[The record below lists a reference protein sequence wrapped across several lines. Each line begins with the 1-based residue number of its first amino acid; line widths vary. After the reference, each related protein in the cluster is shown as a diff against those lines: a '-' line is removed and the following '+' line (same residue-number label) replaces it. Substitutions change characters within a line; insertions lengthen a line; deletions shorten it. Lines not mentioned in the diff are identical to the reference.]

1 MPRTGEWQLPESF
14 SRKVE
19 LAFDKFGQLCVGIDP
34 HAELLEEAGIP
45 DNAEGLRT
53 FSMRLLDQLEGVVG
67 IIKPQVAFFE
77 RFGSAGFAVLEDL
90 CSDASKRGFLVI
102 ADAKR
107 GDIGST
113 MSAYA
118 EAWLGKASPFVV
130 DALTVSP
137 YLGTGALS
145 SAIALASER
154 GKGLFVLCATSNAE
168 GKELQQAISGGT
180 TVAANVAAEVAS
192 LNKITAQGKAK
203 FGTAGLVIGA
213 TVNLKDYGIDDLNR
227 TDNCKSLILAPGF
240 GAQGASLAAARAIFG
255 SNAENVIYTISR
267 SALRNGFDQVRQS
280 VTADK
285 NDLALALGA

>member
-1 MPRTGEWQLPESF
+1 MPESF

-34 HAELLEEAGIP
+34 HTELLEEAGLL
-45 DNAEGLRT
+45 DSADGLRT
-53 FSMRLLDQLEGVVG
+53 FSMQLLDQLEGVVG

-168 GKELQQAISGGT
+168 GKELQQSVNGGS
-180 TVAANVAAEVAS
+180 TVAANVASDLYS
-192 LNKITAQGKAK
+192 LNRVAAQGKTK

-227 TDNCKSLILAPGF
+227 TEDYKSLILAPGF
-240 GAQGASLAAARAIFG
+240 GAQGANLAAARAIFG

-285 NDLALALGA
+285 NELASALGA

>member
-1 MPRTGEWQLPESF
+1 MPESF

-19 LAFDKFGQLCVGIDP
+19 TAFENFGQLCVGIDP
-34 HAELLEEAGIP
+34 HAELLEDAGIP
-45 DNAEGLRT
+45 ESADGLRS
-53 FSMRLLDQLEGVVG
+53 FSMHLLDQLEGVVG

-77 RFGSAGFAVLEDL
+77 RFGSAGFAVLEDV
-90 CSDASKRGFLVI
+90 CSEATRRAFLVI

-118 EAWLGKASPFVV
+118 EAWLGKSSPFVV

-168 GKELQQAISGGT
+168 GKELQQAITGGT

-192 LNKITAQGKAK
+192 LNKISAQGKTR
-203 FGTAGLVIGA
+203 FGTAGLVVGA
-213 TVNLKDYGIDDLNR
+213 TVNLKDYGIEQLNN
-227 TDNCKSLILAPGF
+227 TEDYKSLILAPGF
-240 GAQGASLAAARAIFG
+240 GAQGASLAAAKTIFG
-255 SNAENVIYTISR
+255 SNAENVIYTVSR
-267 SALRNGFDQVRQS
+267 SALRNGLDQARQ
-280 VTADK
+280 TITTDK
-285 NDLALALGA
+285 DELALALGA

>member
-1 MPRTGEWQLPESF
+1 LPESF

-34 HAELLEEAGIP
+34 HTELLEEAGLL
-45 DNAEGLRT
+45 DSADGLRT
-53 FSMRLLDQLEGVVG
+53 FSMQLLDQLEGVVG

-168 GKELQQAISGGT
+168 GKELQQSVNGGS
-180 TVAANVAAEVAS
+180 TVAANVASDLYS
-192 LNKITAQGKAK
+192 LNRVSAQGKTK

-227 TDNCKSLILAPGF
+227 TEDYKSLILAPGF
-240 GAQGASLAAARAIFG
+240 GAQGANLAAARAIFG

-285 NDLALALGA
+285 NELASALGA

>member
-1 MPRTGEWQLPESF
+1 MPESF

-19 LAFDKFGQLCVGIDP
+19 TAFENFGQLCVGIDP
-34 HAELLEEAGIP
+34 HTELLEEAGIP
-45 DNAEGLRT
+45 DIADGLRT
-53 FSMRLLDQLEGVVG
+53 FSMQLLDQLEGVVG

-77 RFGSAGFAVLEDL
+77 TFGSAGFTVLEEV
-90 CSDASKRGFLVI
+90 CSEASRRGFLVI

-118 EAWLGKASPFVV
+118 EAWLGKSSPFVV

-180 TVAANVAAEVAS
+180 TVAANVAAELAS
-192 LNKITAQGKAK
+192 LNKISAQGKTR
-203 FGTAGLVIGA
+203 FGTAGLVVGA
-213 TVNLKDYGIDDLNR
+213 TVNLKEYGLEELNKTEDY
-227 TDNCKSLILAPGF
+227 KSLILAPGF
-240 GAQGASLAAARAIFG
+240 GAQGASLAAARTIFG
-255 SNAENVIYTISR
+255 SNAQNVIYTVSR
-267 SALRNGFDQVRQS
+267 SVLRNGLDQVRQS
-280 VTADK
+280 ITADK
-285 NDLALALGA
+285 NELAMALGA

>member
-1 MPRTGEWQLPESF
+1 MPKTGEWQLPESF

-19 LAFDKFGQLCVGIDP
+19 TAFDKFGQLCVGIDP
-34 HAELLEEAGIP
+34 HAELLEEAGIS
-45 DNAEGLRT
+45 DSADGLRT
-53 FSMRLLDQLEGVVG
+53 FSMQLLDQLEGVVG

-77 RFGSAGFAVLEDL
+77 RFGSAGFAVLEEV

-118 EAWLGKASPFVV
+118 EAWLGKASPLVV

-145 SAIALASER
+145 SALALASER

-192 LNKITAQGKAK
+192 LNKITAQGKTK

-255 SNAENVIYTISR
+255 SNADNVIYTISR
-267 SALRNGFDQVRQS
+267 SALRNGFDQVSQS

-285 NDLALALGA
+285 NELALALGA

>member
-1 MPRTGEWQLPESF
+1 MPESF

-34 HAELLEEAGIP
+34 HTELLEEAGLL
-45 DNAEGLRT
+45 DSADGLRT
-53 FSMRLLDQLEGVVG
+53 FSMQLLDQLEGVVG

-168 GKELQQAISGGT
+168 GKELQQSVNGGS
-180 TVAANVAAEVAS
+180 TVAANVASDLYS
-192 LNKITAQGKAK
+192 LNRVSAQGKTK

-227 TDNCKSLILAPGF
+227 TEDYKSLILAPGF
-240 GAQGASLAAARAIFG
+240 GAQGANLAAARAIFG

-285 NDLALALGA
+285 NELASALGA

>member
-1 MPRTGEWQLPESF
+1 MPESF

-19 LAFDKFGQLCVGIDP
+19 TAFDKFGQLCVGIDP
-34 HAELLEEAGIP
+34 HAELLDEAGIT
-45 DNAEGLRT
+45 DSADGLRA
-53 FSMRLLDQLEGVVG
+53 FSMQLLDQLEGVVG

-77 RFGSAGFAVLEDL
+77 RFGSAGFAVLEEV
-90 CSDASKRGFLVI
+90 CSEASRRGFLVI

-145 SAIALASER
+145 TAIALASER

-168 GKELQQAISGGT
+168 GKDLQQAVSGGT
-180 TVAANVAAEVAS
+180 TVAANVASELAS
-192 LNKITAQGKAK
+192 LNKISAQGKTR
-203 FGTAGLVIGA
+203 FGTAGLVVGA
-213 TVNLKDYGIDDLNR
+213 TVNLKDYGIEDLNK
-227 TDNCKSLILAPGF
+227 TEDYKSLILAPGF
-240 GAQGASLAAARAIFG
+240 GAQGASLSAAKTIFG
-255 SNAENVIYTISR
+255 SNADDVIYTVSR
-267 SALRNGFDQVRQS
+267 SALRNGLDQVRQS
-280 VTADK
+280 ITADK
-285 NDLALALGA
+285 NELALALGA